1 MLSKIL
7 LTVHLG
13 YKIVSTGLLKPLDTE
28 WQKCHEGLDRD
39 CNRVRALAHA
49 TEAELQKQRDLKDGR
64 LRQSWLTQLL
74 YDVY

>member
-1 MLSKIL
+1 MLCNTM
-7 LTVHLG
+7 LTFYLG

-49 TEAELQKQRDLKDGR
+49 TEADLQKQRDLKNGQ
-64 LRQSWLTQLL
+64 LRQS
-74 YDVY
+74 